1 MIGAVGLSTQT
12 SRNLLRLFTS
22 LNSDTNENYR
32 TKATNGGIYARK
44 ERAGDIVHIKQVQPR
59 NSLVR
64 LRVRQ

>member
-1 MIGAVGLSTQT
+1 MMRAGTLHHS
-12 SRNLLRLFTS
+12 LFMSTS